1 MAGLT
6 HDCLVRRR
14 PCLYAQ
20 AGASV
25 SILLTSLFRTA
36 DPDACAPD
44 TRSSLPSPCLLQ
56 SEHSCMRLPLQQPEL
71 DEALKAQLV
80 PRVRGLVRL
89 CRLSKALERYRG
101 RLTASLKE
109 VVKTVLTEYLGV
121 AEYHR
126 GEDKVGADGAVN
138 TPAEAASPPLPGNGT
153 SGLPTA
159 AAAATS
165 TEENAGLLGKGVR
178 AMKAESFLR
187 CLKLCFEQ
195 MLLPMTGVGL
205 IHTFLDEQ
213 ISEELSRILDRR
225 PVPSTPLYSTHQSQ
239 GALPTGSPGETG
251 REGSFGD
258 PHVNREP
265 SLPPSSSP
273 AVSNSSR
280 TDAGSV
286 PSSPTPSPSNKFKTF
301 LEKRRL
307 ETGGGASKSG
317 TSTNVGCLGI
327 GGKQQTQAPFK
338 DEDQIKVLELQACKR
353 LNDEI
358 LKTLCDL
365 CYRHI
370 VSLLVARREAN
381 VSMDLAEIKVLWD
394 STMSFLGA
402 VEQISGTAG
411 FGLKSTLL
419 TQAKQFVEHVHKG
432 GVGRLLAALDAERWV
447 QTDVGAERQAEI
459 DHLMAGRAVL
469 AARASSGGQSL
480 QEDRPLS
487 FPKEDSI
494 SDVQD
499 LSHSRESGELSI
511 SSSISNDGH
520 SENRH
525 RFVATEVIIGEER
538 YKVVYSAVLLIS
550 LLNSYLNVAANF
562 PMLAMDVMQCVV
574 NLLRLFNTRTAQL
587 VLGAGAI
594 QATAR
599 LRSITAKHL
608 ALASQCLGLILVLLP
623 HVRAALAAHLQ
634 TKQQAFLIELDRLR
648 QEYAEHQE
656 RVLTKFVAIMGELI
670 AHSAANTGLRETDW
684 DALGSAACRFV
695 EEVIKGTT
703 TMHRVLYQILP
714 PTQIQDIFNRV
725 FDLLGHRLKEY
736 LDHAR
741 PRTNAGRERLV
752 DEVSHLVTSL
762 SMLRGVNAQ
771 ALAELEGTIRE
782 KFSPASFLSSP
793 ATTSNSPSPTSL
805 TLCLPPTDLN
815 GASASHEPILT
826 PPPTSDAPASSSSA

>member
-14 PCLYAQ
+14 PCLYVQ

-44 TRSSLPSPCLLQ
+44 TRSSLPSPSLLQ
-56 SEHSCMRLPLQQPEL
+56 SEHSCVRLPLQQPEL

-121 AEYHR
+121 AEYQR

-138 TPAEAASPPLPGNGT
+138 TPAEAASPPLPVNGT

-178 AMKAESFLR
+178 AMKAESFLG

-205 IHTFLDEQ
+205 IHTFLEEQ

-225 PVPSTPLYSTHQSQ
+225 PVSSSSLHSTHQSQ
-239 GALPTGSPGETG
+239 GELSTGSPGETG
-251 REGSFGD
+251 GEGSFG
-258 PHVNREP
+258 HVNREP

-286 PSSPTPSPSNKFKTF
+286 PPSPTPSPSNKFKTF

-317 TSTNVGCLGI
+317 TSTVGSLGI

-338 DEDQIKVLELQACKR
+338 DEDQIKVLELQACKK

-370 VSLLVARREAN
+370 ISLLVARREAN

-469 AARASSGGQSL
+469 AARASSSVQSL

-714 PTQIQDIFNRV
+714 PTQVQDIFNRV

-815 GASASHEPILT
+815 GGSASHEPILT
-826 PPPTSDAPASSSSA
+826 PPRTSDVPASASSA

>member
-1 MAGLT
+1 MCSGPPRSSSPCSVPASFLGAL
-6 HDCLVRRR
+6 DVLEDGQGLVREGGLATVRCTRR
-14 PCLYAQ
+14 LARQLGEYMELVSDLL
-20 AGASV
+20 ASSFIGLALSFQGGGHV
-25 SILLTSLFRTA
+25 S
-36 DPDACAPD
+36 DPDACVPD
-44 TRSSLPSPCLLQ
+44 TRSSLPSPSLLQ
-56 SEHSCMRLPLQQPEL
+56 SEHSCVRLPLQQPEL

-121 AEYHR
+121 AEYQR

-138 TPAEAASPPLPGNGT
+138 TPAEAASPPLPVNGT

-178 AMKAESFLR
+178 AMKAESFLG

-205 IHTFLDEQ
+205 IHTFLEEQ

-225 PVPSTPLYSTHQSQ
+225 PVPSSSLHSTHQSQ
-239 GALPTGSPGETG
+239 GELSTGSPGETG
-251 REGSFGD
+251 GEGSFG
-258 PHVNREP
+258 HVNREP

-286 PSSPTPSPSNKFKTF
+286 PPSPTPSPSNKFKTF

-317 TSTNVGCLGI
+317 TSTVGSLGI

-338 DEDQIKVLELQACKR
+338 DEDQIKVLELQACKK

-432 GVGRLLAALDAERWV
+432 GVGRLLAALDAE
-447 QTDVGAERQAEI
+447 
-459 DHLMAGRAVL
+459 
-469 AARASSGGQSL
+469 
-480 QEDRPLS
+480 
-487 FPKEDSI
+487 
-494 SDVQD
+494 
-499 LSHSRESGELSI
+499 
-511 SSSISNDGH
+511 
-520 SENRH
+520 
-525 RFVATEVIIGEER
+525 
-538 YKVVYSAVLLIS
+538 
-550 LLNSYLNVAANF
+550 SYLNVAANF

-714 PTQIQDIFNRV
+714 PTQVQDIFNRV

-741 PRTNAGRERLV
+741 PTTNAGRERLV

-815 GASASHEPILT
+815 GGSASHEPILT
-826 PPPTSDAPASSSSA
+826 PPRTSDAPASASSA